1 MRFDIICR
9 LLRSS
14 YEIGPSHIFGFKFD
28 TITIIHHPI
37 TLPPTYFG
45 LESNRCGCGSVIVR
59 YTFCSDK
66 QYRRTKLSPTTT
78 WNVSNKDLL
87 VCFKG
92 WCYGNNGNGHQM
104 QFWVSEGGEVCE
116 GAGLQGSGLGAGKSH
131 LSLVGAG
138 DRVKSSPLVPLH
150 VSDAP
155 DRLDLRELGTK
166 LSTVLVFTLF
176 KQVLIASVARILVP
190 HPTGTQPTEA

>member
-1 MRFDIICR
+1 M
-9 LLRSS
+9 
-14 YEIGPSHIFGFKFD
+14 
-28 TITIIHHPI
+28 
-37 TLPPTYFG
+37 
-45 LESNRCGCGSVIVR
+45 
-59 YTFCSDK
+59 
-66 QYRRTKLSPTTT
+66 
-78 WNVSNKDLL
+78 
-87 VCFKG
+87 
-92 WCYGNNGNGHQM
+92 
-104 QFWVSEGGEVCE
+104 CE

-190 HPTGTQPTEA
+190 HPTWYTTSKGVRVRVWERKKGEKYLEKKAMEIRSTRD

>member
-1 MRFDIICR
+1 
-9 LLRSS
+9 
-14 YEIGPSHIFGFKFD
+14 
-28 TITIIHHPI
+28 
-37 TLPPTYFG
+37 
-45 LESNRCGCGSVIVR
+45 
-59 YTFCSDK
+59 
-66 QYRRTKLSPTTT
+66 
-78 WNVSNKDLL
+78 
-87 VCFKG
+87 
-92 WCYGNNGNGHQM
+92 
-104 QFWVSEGGEVCE
+104 VCE
-116 GAGLQGSGLGAGKSH
+116 VAGLQGSGLGAGKSH

-138 DRVKSSPLVPLH
+138 GRVKSSPLVPLH